1 MDHREIAGRFNARFR
16 RRADTVL
23 VGGAEEPL
31 YLPADH
37 RRPAMIR
44 YTRDYAQ
51 SALHELAHWCRACPA
66 RRRLVDYGLWYQPP
80 PRSAADQARFYA
92 VEVPVQALEM
102 LLAAACGVIFHFSSD
117 DPGQDEAPAR
127 AAFEAQVGAACRDLL
142 TRGPGPLASEVLETL
157 NPGWRG
163 AAAAVLAARDA
174 GGGS

>member
-31 YLPADH
+31 YLPPA
-37 RRPAMIR
+37 RGRPAMIR

-51 SALHELAHWCRACPA
+51 SALHELAHWCRASPA

-102 LLAAACGVIFHFSSD
+102 LLAAACGVAFHFSSD
-117 DPGQDEAPAR
+117 NPGRDDTPAR
-127 AAFEAQVGAACRDLL
+127 VAFEARVSAACRALL
-142 TRGPGPLASEVLETL
+142 ARGPGPVATEVLEAL
-157 NPGWRG
+157 NPSWPG
-163 AAAAVLAARDA
+163 AAVAALAARHDGA
-174 GGGS
+174 GS